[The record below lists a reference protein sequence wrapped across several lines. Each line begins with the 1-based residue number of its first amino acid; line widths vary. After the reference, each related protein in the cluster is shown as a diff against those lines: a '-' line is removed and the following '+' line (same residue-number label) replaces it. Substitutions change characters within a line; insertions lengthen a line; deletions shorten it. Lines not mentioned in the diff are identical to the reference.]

1 MKKKR
6 NTVNDSI
13 FKIIF
18 TLLSCLKHSITTNLN
33 KIHFRSY
40 CNSSYTVCKTF
51 KIFNSKERYT
61 LSYESKKVLQRLF
74 NEYQKDFIVKLRSL
88 RSTDPK
94 AYWSLLNKGCDKSN
108 TVNQKVAD
116 FSFRCF
122 FDYLKNLNNV
132 DNNADV
138 VSVIIQL

>member
-1 MKKKR
+1 M
-6 NTVNDSI
+6 
-13 FKIIF
+13 
-18 TLLSCLKHSITTNLN
+18 
-33 KIHFRSY
+33 
-40 CNSSYTVCKTF
+40 
-51 KIFNSKERYT
+51 
-61 LSYESKKVLQRLF
+61 F

-138 VSVIIQL
+138 VLSENVTEFNSVINEPITTDEIKSLKNNKACENDMILNVNEFFKYGSVKRLPLFVKIFDIV

>member
-1 MKKKR
+1 M
-6 NTVNDSI
+6 
-13 FKIIF
+13 
-18 TLLSCLKHSITTNLN
+18 
-33 KIHFRSY
+33 
-40 CNSSYTVCKTF
+40 
-51 KIFNSKERYT
+51 
-61 LSYESKKVLQRLF
+61 SYESKKVLQRMF

-122 FDYLKNLNNV
+122 FDHLKNLNNV

-138 VSVIIQL
+138 VLSENVTEFNSVINEPITTDEIKSLKNNKACENDMILNVNEFFKYGSVKRLPLFVKIFDIV

>member
-1 MKKKR
+1 M
-6 NTVNDSI
+6 
-13 FKIIF
+13 
-18 TLLSCLKHSITTNLN
+18 
-33 KIHFRSY
+33 
-40 CNSSYTVCKTF
+40 
-51 KIFNSKERYT
+51 
-61 LSYESKKVLQRLF
+61 SYESKKVLQRLF

-94 AYWSLLNKGCDKSN
+94 PYWSLLNKGCDKSN

-122 FDYLKNLNNV
+122 FDHLKNLNNV

-138 VSVIIQL
+138 VLTENVTEFNSVINEPITTDAFKSLKNNKACENDMILNVSDFFKYGSVKRLPLFVKIFDIV

>member
-1 MKKKR
+1 M
-6 NTVNDSI
+6 
-13 FKIIF
+13 
-18 TLLSCLKHSITTNLN
+18 
-33 KIHFRSY
+33 
-40 CNSSYTVCKTF
+40 
-51 KIFNSKERYT
+51 
-61 LSYESKKVLQRLF
+61 SYESKKVLQRMF

-122 FDYLKNLNNV
+122 FDHLKNLNNV

-138 VSVIIQL
+138 VLTENVTEFNSVINEPITTLKNNKACENDMILNVNDFFKYGSVKRLPLFVKIFDIV

>member
-1 MKKKR
+1 M
-6 NTVNDSI
+6 
-13 FKIIF
+13 
-18 TLLSCLKHSITTNLN
+18 
-33 KIHFRSY
+33 
-40 CNSSYTVCKTF
+40 
-51 KIFNSKERYT
+51 
-61 LSYESKKVLQRLF
+61 SYESKKVLQRMF

-138 VSVIIQL
+138 VLSENVTEFNSVINEPITTDEIKSLKNNKACENDMILNVNEFFKYGSVKRLPLFVKIFDIV

>member
-1 MKKKR
+1 M
-6 NTVNDSI
+6 
-13 FKIIF
+13 
-18 TLLSCLKHSITTNLN
+18 
-33 KIHFRSY
+33 
-40 CNSSYTVCKTF
+40 
-51 KIFNSKERYT
+51 
-61 LSYESKKVLQRLF
+61 SYESKKVLQRMF

-122 FDYLKNLNNV
+122 FDL
-132 DNNADV
+132 
-138 VSVIIQL
+138 

>member
-1 MKKKR
+1 M
-6 NTVNDSI
+6 
-13 FKIIF
+13 
-18 TLLSCLKHSITTNLN
+18 
-33 KIHFRSY
+33 
-40 CNSSYTVCKTF
+40 
-51 KIFNSKERYT
+51 
-61 LSYESKKVLQRLF
+61 F

-122 FDYLKNLNNV
+122 FDHLKNLNNV

-138 VSVIIQL
+138 VLTENVTEFNSVINEPITTDEIKSLKNNKACENDMILNVNEFFKYGSVKRLPLFVKIFDIV

>member
-1 MKKKR
+1 M
-6 NTVNDSI
+6 
-13 FKIIF
+13 
-18 TLLSCLKHSITTNLN
+18 
-33 KIHFRSY
+33 
-40 CNSSYTVCKTF
+40 
-51 KIFNSKERYT
+51 
-61 LSYESKKVLQRLF
+61 F

-122 FDYLKNLNNV
+122 FDHLKNLNNV

-138 VSVIIQL
+138 VLSENVTEFNSVINEPITTDEIKSLKNNKACENDMILNVNEFFKYGSVKRLPLFVKIFDIV